1 MDRNEA
7 FQKAAD
13 ALVKAE
19 GLAMGT
25 DDWLHVAEHWR
36 SLASQLPDDTPPA
49 PPNVL
54 NIPPSRSQSA
64 GGRRTAS

>member
-7 FQKAAD
+7 FQRAAD
-13 ALVKAE
+13 ALAKAE

-25 DDWLHVAEHWR
+25 DDWLNIAEHWR
-36 SLASQLPDDTPPA
+36 SLATQLPDDTPPA

-54 NIPPSRSQSA
+54 NIPTTRAQPA
-64 GGRRTAS
+64 GKRRAS